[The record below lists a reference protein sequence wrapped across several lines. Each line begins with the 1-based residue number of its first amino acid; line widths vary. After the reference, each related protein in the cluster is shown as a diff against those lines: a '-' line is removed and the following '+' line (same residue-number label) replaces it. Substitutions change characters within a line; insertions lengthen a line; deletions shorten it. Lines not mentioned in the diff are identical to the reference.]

1 MEITGTATI
10 ELQPELDLEL
20 DFNFIPGSPVKLTAD
35 PYYSEPGEDP
45 VYEIEE
51 IRVYHGKKWHTVPD
65 WLWEMLNF
73 NYEKNLVEA
82 VDEWLDQT

>member
-1 MEITGTATI
+1 MEITGTATV

-20 DFNFIPGSPVKLTAD
+20 DFNFVPGSPVKLTAD

-45 VYEIEE
+45 IYEIEE
-51 IRVYHGKKWHTVPD
+51 IRVYHGKQWHKVPD

-73 NYEKNLVEA
+73 KHEEDLVEA
-82 VDEWLDQT
+82 VDEWLDQA